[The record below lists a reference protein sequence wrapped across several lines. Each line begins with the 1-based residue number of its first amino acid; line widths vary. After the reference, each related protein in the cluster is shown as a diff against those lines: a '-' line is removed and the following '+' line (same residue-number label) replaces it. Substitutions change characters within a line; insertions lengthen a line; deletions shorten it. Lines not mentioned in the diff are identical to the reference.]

1 MSPFNLPT
9 QLRCVGSIL
18 LDQSSSDYFEDNFVK
33 GLLGVKESNLIFADV
48 YKKTDDTQQFT
59 LEKDFA
65 HGNGTRLKVTIV
77 GQLQSNPHGTLV
89 MTNTHISMH
98 TWLYMTAF
106 MGITLAI
113 GLGLIAYGI
122 ENLSDSRFNLNMHLP
137 WIGFVLVLLIWQMRL
152 IGAIHQFTRYPENLL
167 EGIPKPHPS
176 EITVSPKTSFKRDF
190 NFYSTDSP
198 AVCMKKL
205 TQPASKE
212 HYQNTTIGLLRGI
225 STLEGLFIGFMEDSP
240 THTYFVI
247 ERDNLF
253 SRNGTPIQTI
263 GLLQPEGDG
272 TRITGFIHRPK
283 NMVNPPLYYFC
294 WS

>member
-1 MSPFNLPT
+1 
-9 QLRCVGSIL
+9 
-18 LDQSSSDYFEDNFVK
+18 
-33 GLLGVKESNLIFADV
+33 
-48 YKKTDDTQQFT
+48 
-59 LEKDFA
+59 
-65 HGNGTRLKVTIV
+65 
-77 GQLQSNPHGTLV
+77 
-89 MTNTHISMH
+89 
-98 TWLYMTAF
+98 
-106 MGITLAI
+106 
-113 GLGLIAYGI
+113 
-122 ENLSDSRFNLNMHLP
+122 
-137 WIGFVLVLLIWQMRL
+137 MRL